1 GGGYPWTCVNNC
13 TDKKM
18 NQIKEINPMA
28 NFTIEE
34 VVALLNLP
42 VIKQNRTEH
51 FQPENIG
58 LIVGVL
64 TLNDEVEM
72 VVKFI
77 DHVTQ
82 FTKREFN
89 KQYRVI
95 QE

>member
-1 GGGYPWTCVNNC
+1 
-13 TDKKM
+13 
-18 NQIKEINPMA
+18 MA
-28 NFTIEE
+28 SFTIEE
-34 VVALLNLP
+34 VVALLNLT
-42 VIKQNRTEH
+42 VIKQNRSH
-51 FQPENIG
+51 HYQPENIG

-72 VVKFI
+72 VIKFV